1 MLASMRLWF
10 RVLCFLNHCCC
21 KLEDRNDI
29 HYSLYSHHVRKAL
42 CAWQL
47 YHADHARCQYGT
59 NNIFVLLSNLHL

>member
-10 RVLCFLNHCCC
+10 RVLCFLYHCCC

-29 HYSLYSHHVRKAL
+29 HYSLYIHV

-47 YHADHARCQYGT
+47 YHARCQYGS
-59 NNIFVLLSNLHL
+59 NNIFVLLINLHLCELWQVK